1 LKLPEPFARSLKHRN
16 YRKRNYGGMTSD
28 EVMND
33 FAKCEADR
41 KRIEDEK
48 KERKRQRLEKAKFNK
63 TLKNMKRENEKPRQK
78 GKIWAT
84 K

>member
-48 KERKRQRLEKAKFNK
+48 KGAKK
-63 TLKNMKRENEKPRQK
+63 TKTRESQ
-78 GKIWAT
+78 I
-84 K
+84 